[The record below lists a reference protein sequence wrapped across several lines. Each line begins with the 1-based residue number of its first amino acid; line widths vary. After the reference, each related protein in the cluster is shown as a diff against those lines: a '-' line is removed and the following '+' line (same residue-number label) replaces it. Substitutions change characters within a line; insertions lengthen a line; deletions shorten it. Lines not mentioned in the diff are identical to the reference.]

1 MTPDGVGNVLQAAL
15 APAESSLTFANPGKE
30 ALAQATPL
38 DLTNGSE
45 MEDSRRLDGK
55 LIGP

>member
-1 MTPDGVGNVLQAAL
+1 MGL
-15 APAESSLTFANPGKE
+15 ATFSRPHWVPAESSLAFANPGKE
-30 ALAQATPL
+30 ASAQATPL

-55 LIGP
+55 LIGPY